1 MLFHFICRKPHT
13 LILGLGDCI
22 PVRPIPDSL
31 IESLAEIRMI
41 WKDKSENGLLIS
53 LRLYFLPENAPLGRN
68 CHGEVSSSFLGG
80 IFHHLFISIKFVML
94 LVNYSIKKCESFIN
108 GAVNN
113 NQFIYSPKIAAKIVI
128 LAQNFQYPY
137 LKIL

>member
-1 MLFHFICRKPHT
+1 MQFFVLACRKPHT

-53 LRLYFLPENAPLGRN
+53 LRLYFLPENTPLGRN
-68 CHGEVSSSFLGG
+68 CHGEVSFY
-80 IFHHLFISIKFVML
+80 FVGR
-94 LVNYSIKKCESFIN
+94 NT
-108 GAVNN
+108 
-113 NQFIYSPKIAAKIVI
+113 Q
-128 LAQNFQYPY
+128 Y
-137 LKIL
+137 LKVIVKNIFLAFLKL